1 MNLTPIYELKSR
13 LRAAAIAGT
22 NLLSEDFRLK
32 KAVEGFAPLEK
43 ASPVFAK
50 IGEMTNALLADNSPA
65 NLLDT
70 ITLVDAVITTLGT
83 VETKSEISDLETIG
97 GGEILEIPYSR
108 LSVAINSLT
117 AKGSGK
123 FNTFN
128 DIRENNPELLRDYR
142 VYPALAAGLG
152 ASYTELA
159 DAVFEVVSE
168 MGSGMIPFLKRGFDP
183 KGKKEM
189 VQRVRA
195 IENIAGAA
203 ENEFYLEQLEESEK
217 DVRKAL
223 IYALRHDDS
232 NAEKLI
238 DLIKTEKNKAKEA
251 ALSALIS
258 LECEKAVEFVTEYS
272 EKKPAEVICA
282 LARVSS
288 KWTGELA
295 ARLINELLVDKNGN
309 KITLSEAADVDKVKL
324 KKSDFWALEASLWG
338 KWGADIEK
346 IYREFYCEERMPAL
360 DRKLKTSILVTDDE
374 GMKSLALELN
384 SSPKTKDCYV
394 CSEAVIRLL
403 SEEDS
408 SEWFT
413 ERIKAGYNELAK
425 NKDAGII
432 TVLRTIY
439 LSDGKYYLMN
449 RCYDPISDGWVM
461 NDPREVIHSIKGAI
475 SDAMMSCPCWGYD
488 FILEGWIDES
498 DREYCAKVGDYFLR
512 RLTAIKP
519 EKVYTDEENWCAA
532 LKKCGF
538 YNVENLA
545 VNYLKNFMDK
555 GFMSNIET
563 VIQDMPGDDDYRIE
577 QARMVLELAQKE
589 KPSWFDVDKFKE
601 WIALRYGHWFVGG

>member
-1 MNLTPIYELKSR
+1 M
-13 LRAAAIAGT
+13 
-22 NLLSEDFRLK
+22 K
-32 KAVEGFAPLEK
+32 KAVEGFVPLGA

-50 IGEMTNALLADNSPA
+50 IAEMTNDLLTNNSPA
-65 NLLDT
+65 NLLDA
-70 ITLVDAVITTLGT
+70 ITLVDSVITTLGT
-83 VETKSEISDLETIG
+83 VEAKGEISDLETIG

-108 LSVAINSLT
+108 LSAAINSLT
-117 AKGSGK
+117 TKGSGN

-142 VYPALAAGLG
+142 VCPALTAGLG

-168 MGSGMIPFLKRGFDP
+168 MGNEMIPFLERGFDP

-203 ENEFYLEQLEESEK
+203 ENAFYLEQLESSEK

-238 DLIKTEKNKAKEA
+238 ELVKTEKNKAKEA
-251 ALSALIS
+251 ALSALVS
-258 LECEKAVEFVTEYS
+258 LDCEQAVKFVTEYA
-272 EKKPAEVICA
+272 EKKPTEVISA
-282 LARVSS
+282 LARVSY
-288 KWTGELA
+288 KWTSELA
-295 ARLINELLVDKNGN
+295 ARLINELLIDKNGN
-309 KITLSEAADVDKVKL
+309 KITLSEAADVDKFKL
-324 KKSDFWALEASLWG
+324 KKSDFWNLESALWG

-346 IYREFYCEERMPAL
+346 IYREFYCEERMSVL
-360 DRKLKTSILVTDDE
+360 DRKLNTSILVTDDE
-374 GMKSLALELN
+374 GLKSLALELN

-413 ERIKAGYNELAK
+413 ERIKTGYNELAK

-461 NDPREVIHSIKGAI
+461 NNPREVVHSIKGAI
-475 SDAMMSCPCWGYD
+475 SDALMSCPCWGYD

-498 DREYCAKVGDYFLR
+498 DREYCAKVGDYFVR

-519 EKVYTDEENWCAA
+519 EKGHTDEELWCAA
-532 LKKCGF
+532 LKKCGL

-545 VNYLKNFMDK
+545 VDYLKNVMDK
-555 GFMSNIET
+555 GYTTTVER

-577 QARMVLELAQKE
+577 QARAVLELARKE
-589 KPSWFDVDKFKE
+589 KPSWFQIDKFEE